1 MNTTRPNGKASKKR
15 PKVQRK
21 TGKTIG
27 GYSPNK
33 LALRMVKRKQIP
45 IVGVTNA
52 EVARWFFHLTDGTEG
67 EVSGTY

>member
-27 GYSPNK
+27 GYSPKK
-33 LALRMVKRKQIP
+33 LAQRMIKRGQEP
-45 IVGVTNA
+45 IVGVTNY
-52 EVARWFFHLTDGTEG
+52 EVAQWFFWNTDEG
-67 EVSGTY
+67 ATI